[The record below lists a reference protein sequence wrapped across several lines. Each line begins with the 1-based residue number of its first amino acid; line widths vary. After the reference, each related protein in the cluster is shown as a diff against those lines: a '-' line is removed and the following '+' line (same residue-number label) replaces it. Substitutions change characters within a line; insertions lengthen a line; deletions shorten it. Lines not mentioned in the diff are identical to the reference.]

1 MRRGAQPLL
10 RRIAPPLR
18 LQRARPLWLRLRRLL
33 RRDPRRAA
41 GRAAQLE
48 ILRETLDAYEA
59 GAWAALDALAAAAGS
74 SAEAVQAALLASVPA
89 LIAIPW
95 KPHTSQAHTHALLS
109 DIARA
114 MGQNKL

>member
-1 MRRGAQPLL
+1 MTLIP
-10 RRIAPPLR
+10 APP
-18 LQRARPLWLRLRRLL
+18 
-33 RRDPRRAA
+33 
-41 GRAAQLE
+41 QLE
-48 ILRETLDAYEA
+48 TLRETLDAYEA

>member
-1 MRRGAQPLL
+1 
-10 RRIAPPLR
+10 
-18 LQRARPLWLRLRRLL
+18 
-33 RRDPRRAA
+33 
-41 GRAAQLE
+41 
-48 ILRETLDAYEA
+48 
-59 GAWAALDALAAAAGS
+59 
-74 SAEAVQAALLASVPA
+74 VQAALLASVPA

>member
-1 MRRGAQPLL
+1 MSTSCDLECAGAHNRSCGEL
-10 RRIAPPLR
+10 RHLFDCGE
-18 LQRARPLWLRLRRLL
+18 L
-33 RRDPRRAA
+33 DHFGCGCA
-41 GRAAQLE
+41 GCCDE
-48 ILRETLDAYEA
+48 IL
-59 GAWAALDALAAAAGS
+59 G
-74 SAEAVQAALLASVPA
+74 AALLASVPA

>member
-33 RRDPRRAA
+33 RRDPRHAA
-41 GRAAQLE
+41 AKRQLE
-48 ILRETLDAYEA
+48 TLRETLDAYEA

>member
-1 MRRGAQPLL
+1 MSTSCDLECAGAHNRTCGEL
-10 RRIAPPLR
+10 RHLF
-18 LQRARPLWLRLRRLL
+18 
-33 RRDPRRAA
+33 DCSE
-41 GRAAQLE
+41 QLE
-48 ILRETLDAYEA
+48 TLRETLDAYEV

-114 MGQNKL
+114 MGASPNKL

>member
-1 MRRGAQPLL
+1 MEGRGY
-10 RRIAPPLR
+10 
-18 LQRARPLWLRLRRLL
+18 
-33 RRDPRRAA
+33 DHAA
-41 GRAAQLE
+41 AKRQLE
-48 ILRETLDAYEA
+48 TLRETLDSYEA

-114 MGQNKL
+114 MGASPNKL

>member
-1 MRRGAQPLL
+1 MHPLSTRETHAAL
-10 RRIAPPLR
+10 
-18 LQRARPLWLRLRRLL
+18 
-33 RRDPRRAA
+33 AA
-41 GRAAQLE
+41 GTPVLTVELEGRGYDHAAAKRQLE
-48 ILRETLDAYEA
+48 TLRETLDAYEA

-114 MGQNKL
+114 MGASPNKL